1 MPRTLVSLALPLP
14 GVVACAFVM
23 GMAAAQV
30 IQSAVNELL
39 GPERLLEVDPQ
50 PHRASLQTHVASLH
64 TLSSQPA
71 RHSGQPAPPMYPRW
85 VCSMCSSCRRPP
97 SSSSA
102 CGPGA
107 AASSMVPRQLSSQR
121 AAVESAGGP
130 VERWA
135 VARAAA
141 LTAWV
146 QRRGCGGPLVQARPS
161 PTPLPLSAPR
171 CKEVFRKTQNVTVE
185 AVAQDNLNDVLT
197 NAVALA
203 SAIAAASVAPL
214 WVVDPI
220 GAILLS
226 LFIIGSWVRAAT
238 SEHGVCLGGGVCVA
252 ACAWQR
258 VHGACRVHAG
268 CIQGA
273 CRVPTWCAGEHV
285 VPTSYAGK
293 HDHRSPTDLPPIS
306 LR

>member
-1 MPRTLVSLALPLP
+1 M
-14 GVVACAFVM
+14 
-23 GMAAAQV
+23 
-30 IQSAVNELL
+30 
-39 GPERLLEVDPQ
+39 
-50 PHRASLQTHVASLH
+50 
-64 TLSSQPA
+64 
-71 RHSGQPAPPMYPRW
+71 
-85 VCSMCSSCRRPP
+85 
-97 SSSSA
+97 
-102 CGPGA
+102 
-107 AASSMVPRQLSSQR
+107 
-121 AAVESAGGP
+121 ESAGGP

-238 SEHGVCLGGGVCVA
+238 SEHGICLGGGVCVA